1 MLLTI
6 AREPFL
12 QFLEEIARKS
22 NEIKCLQRFVRI
34 KKGIIVSLNTLR
46 EQYLKDNSE
55 NRIKKL

>member
-6 AREPFL
+6 VREPFL